1 MNMMRWMAQQVQEP
15 VKKTMPVLSFPSVS
29 LLHITVKELI
39 SSSRLQ
45 AEGMAAIARRVPSL
59 ASVSMM
65 DLSVEAEAFGSQVRF
80 TDDEVPAVLGSLV
93 ETQSQAQD
101 LPVPQVGAG
110 RTGIYVEA
118 LSQAVKLIQD
128 RPVFAGM
135 IGPFSLAG
143 RLLDVTEAMMKC
155 YDEPETVHLVLEK
168 ATEFLIR
175 YALAYREVGAH
186 GIVMAEPLTGL
197 LSPDLAEEFSEPY
210 VRRIIQAVQRED
222 FLVIYHNCGGGVLRM
237 LDSILRVGAS
247 AYHFGNA
254 IDMEEVMKRVPS
266 HVVAMGNLDPAALF
280 RAGTPDMMR
289 QATQALLE
297 KCGRYPNFLISS
309 GCDIPPLTPWE
320 NIDAY
325 FQQVTAFYQAKA

>member
-175 YALAYREVGAH
+175 YALAYREVGAS

>member
-325 FQQVTAFYQAKA
+325 FQQVAAFYQAKA